1 MNMQSETSYPLR
13 KTRDFGLTISDTLL
27 FVKGNWKGLLL
38 MYFIFIVPFLVV
50 GTLVGAESLGEF
62 FYEMFSKSNDI
73 FSFQFMEHAPMVGLS
88 LLCYMIAGVLYP
100 TLVYIYMERYEAG
113 EGQTPTLQE
122 CASRL
127 FLIGLSN
134 CGYVL
139 VTSFGFI
146 LMAMIIVIPVLGA
159 IIFIFGFFY
168 LVVAFS
174 MLIPVNTI
182 EDRPF
187 PFAYRRS
194 IELVMGRWWYTLGVT
209 VVLFLI
215 YYFFAMIIGFVSTM
229 VSGLSSVNF
238 LDPNAASQ
246 IFTKKY
252 FLVSGLSAIVQQIF
266 YLLIHVGLGIHYFSL
281 REDKDGTGLEAR
293 LDQLGNDSRKNGH
306 PDEEY

>member
-1 MNMQSETSYPLR
+1 
-13 KTRDFGLTISDTLL
+13 
-27 FVKGNWKGLLL
+27 
-38 MYFIFIVPFLVV
+38 
-50 GTLVGAESLGEF
+50 
-62 FYEMFSKSNDI
+62 
-73 FSFQFMEHAPMVGLS
+73 
-88 LLCYMIAGVLYP
+88 
-100 TLVYIYMERYEAG
+100 
-113 EGQTPTLQE
+113 
-122 CASRL
+122 
-127 FLIGLSN
+127 
-134 CGYVL
+134 
-139 VTSFGFI
+139 
-146 LMAMIIVIPVLGA
+146 
-159 IIFIFGFFY
+159 
-168 LVVAFS
+168 
-174 MLIPVNTI
+174 VNTI

-246 IFTKKY
+246 VFTKKY

-293 LDQLGNDSRKNGH
+293 LDQLGNESRKNGH